1 MYVLLI
7 YFYFQ
12 TSTLPIQFPI
22 PKSQLEYE
30 DLIYRIGDIV
40 KISRDCD
47 CDDNLDNQEHEQDIS
62 TSSSTIYAQIRG
74 FYRDQFCGKY
84 ASLQWIIP
92 DPNSQ
97 PESDSNNESKLS
109 LMNVMDVFD
118 PAYFIQ
124 GIFLIF
130 YIYKKKKQR

>member
-1 MYVLLI
+1 MYGLLI

-40 KISRDCD
+40 KISRD

-109 LMNVMDVFD
+109 LINVMDVFD
-118 PAYFIQ
+118 PAFFIQ
-124 GIFLIF
+124 GIF
-130 YIYKKKKQR
+130 YIYIKNK